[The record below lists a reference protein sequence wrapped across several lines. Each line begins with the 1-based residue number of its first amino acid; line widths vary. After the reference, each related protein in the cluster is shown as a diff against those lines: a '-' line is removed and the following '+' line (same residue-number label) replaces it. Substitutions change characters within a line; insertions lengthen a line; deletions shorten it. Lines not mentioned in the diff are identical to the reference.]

1 MDLQR
6 LQRNCV
12 IQVGKILLIRP
23 DTDSIPEM
31 PDAGQPMG
39 LLYMAGALESFGY
52 DVIIRDL
59 NRQPIEPA
67 LVNEIRSGVISMVGI
82 SMLSYVRK
90 EPYELIG
97 LIKEWNSSTKIVIGG
112 VHATTLST
120 LLVNNFPI
128 DAAVVGEGESTIVQL
143 ADLWINGRGNLKD
156 IPGIATFKYGLNS
169 PAVLI
174 KDLDS
179 LKPAYHHTRV
189 DWFGARMAKDRPGC
203 VIDGIRLGDTSFFN
217 ISMSRGCIGRCKFCN
232 AFEHWGC
239 KVRFRS
245 VKNIVDEIEFLY
257 KNFGVNLIV
266 FHDDSF
272 ALKRKLALE
281 VCHEIVRRD
290 LKILW
295 YTAARVDSIDEELLI
310 AMRRAGCFSIAYGVE
325 SGSEIILRNINKSTT
340 KDQIRRAIKLTK
352 DAGIKAYMLLMIGNL
367 GETDKTIIETANLV
381 RETKPDIVSWVGRV
395 MVFPGTEYSNIL
407 KHRGELTDE
416 YWLRAEN
423 CAPTLYDNFDDHDI
437 NRWAGMI
444 ETTGGW

>member
-1 MDLQR
+1 MS
-6 LQRNCV
+6 
-12 IQVGKILLIRP
+12 KILLIRP
-23 DTDSIPEM
+23 DTDSISEM

-39 LLYMAGALESFGY
+39 LLYMANALELFGY

-59 NRQPIEPA
+59 NRQSIDPI
-67 LVNEIRSGVISMVGI
+67 LVNEICNGTVSMVGI

-90 EPYELIG
+90 EPYN
-97 LIKEWNSSTKIVIGG
+97 LIKLIKKWNSSVKIVIGG
-112 VHATTLST
+112 IHATTLST

-128 DAAVVGEGESTIVQL
+128 DAAVIGEGELTIVQL
-143 ADLWINGRGNLKD
+143 ANLWINGYGNLKD
-156 IPGIATFKYGLNS
+156 IPGIATSEYGIHS
-169 PAVLI
+169 PAILI
-174 KDLDS
+174 KNLDS
-179 LKPAYHHTRV
+179 LKPAYHHTRI
-189 DWFGARMAKDRPGC
+189 DWFHARMAKDRPDC
-203 VIDGIRLGDTSFFN
+203 VIDGIKFRDTSFFN

-232 AFEHWGC
+232 AFNHWGC

-245 VKNIVDEIEFLY
+245 AKNIVDEIEFLY

-281 VCHEIVRRD
+281 VCYEIVKRD

-295 YTAARVDSIDEELLI
+295 YTAARVDSVDMELLT

-340 KDQIRRAIKLTK
+340 KDQIRCAIKLTK
-352 DAGIKAYMLLMIGNL
+352 DSGIKAYMLLMIGNL
-367 GETDKTIIETANLV
+367 GETDETIIETSDLI
-381 RETKPDIVSWVGRV
+381 RETKPNIVSCVGRV

-407 KHRGELTDE
+407 KQRGELTDE

-423 CAPTLYDNFDDHDI
+423 CAPTMYDNFDDHDI
-437 NRWAGMI
+437 NRWASMI
-444 ETTGGW
+444 EMVGDW